1 MEART
6 HILHLRLNDSEMRQ
20 LKQEAEDAHATLSQL
35 VRSRCF
41 NGHAPDP
48 MSQLERAVRL
58 HTQQA
63 PDHAP
68 GHYVGD
74 TCRWCGPVHA
84 SLAQLASGG
93 TLS

>member
-1 MEART
+1 MEPRH
-6 HILHLRLNDSEMRQ
+6 HILHLRLN
-20 LKQEAEDAHATLSQL
+20 EAEIAQLREEAEASHATLSQL

-48 MSQLERAVRL
+48 MAQLERAVRL

-68 GHYVGD
+68 GHYVED
-74 TCRWCGPVHA
+74 ACRWCGPVHA